1 MSDEHPTRIR
11 IDGEQPPIPVGTA
24 VDLSGP
30 NGHAKFAVCSLLLII

>member
-1 MSDEHPTRIR
+1 MSDEHSTRIR

-30 NGHAKFAVCSLLLII
+30 NGHAIAQCSLLLSI